1 MTGATT
7 GAQLGAMA
15 APPVLDSGFV
25 RAALR
30 AELRESRG
38 PDTTFTRAVI
48 DSRRAG
54 PGDLFVA
61 LPGDRADGHAFVADA
76 IARGASGVLVSRD
89 VADAGNAACFVVPD
103 VLAAL
108 QRLAVAWRD
117 ALPGLEVVG
126 VTGNVGKSTTK
137 LITASLLAPRYRVQV
152 NEANYN
158 NEIGVPLC
166 LLELRPDTE
175 RAVIEMGMYTT
186 GEIALLCRWTRPR
199 TGVVL
204 NVGPVHLER
213 AGSLDAIAR
222 AKRELPESLPAN
234 GHAVL
239 NADDP
244 VVRAMAAHTRARV
257 WLCGTAEDAD
267 VRGSDLERR
276 GANGFAFTLHFEAHA
291 QRVQVPLPGAHLLS
305 NVLAAAAAALADGVP
320 FGAVCDAIE
329 RLEVPTRLVVRALPG
344 GVTLLDDT
352 YTASPVAT
360 IAALD
365 LLAETPGRRIAL
377 LGDMLELGALA
388 ASEHERVGRYAA
400 GTVDALYTVG
410 ALGRLLSDAARASGL
425 AASAHCT
432 TTEEAIEALRATLR
446 PGDVLLVKAS
456 RALAL
461 ETVVRALDT
470 ADDAGGASR

>member
-1 MTGATT
+1 MTGAMT
-7 GAQLGAMA
+7 A
-15 APPVLDSGFV
+15 APVLDTAFV
-25 RAALR
+25 RSAL
-30 AELRESRG
+30 ATELRDSSG
-38 PDTTFTRAVI
+38 PETRFTRAVI
-48 DSRRAG
+48 DSRRAQ

-61 LPGDRADGHAFVADA
+61 LPGEHTDGHTFVADA
-76 IARGASGVLVSRD
+76 IARGASGVLVSHD
-89 VADAGNAACFVVPD
+89 LAGVEPTAACFVVSD
-103 VLAAL
+103 AQGVLGAL
-108 QRLAVAWRD
+108 QHLAVAWRE

-137 LITASLLAPRYRVQV
+137 LITAALLAPRYRVQV

-166 LLELRPDTE
+166 LLELRPKTE

-199 TGVVL
+199 IGIVL

-222 AKRELPESLPAN
+222 AKRELPESLPAD

-244 VVRAMAAHTRARV
+244 IVRAMAPHTRARV
-257 WLCGTAEDAD
+257 WLTGTARDAT
-267 VRGSDLERR
+267 VRGAGIESH
-276 GANGFAFTLHFEAHA
+276 GAGVFSFMLHFEHRAR
-291 QRVQVPLPGAHLLS
+291 RVQVPLPGAHLVS
-305 NVLAAAAAALADGVP
+305 NVLAASAAALADEVP
-320 FGAVCDAIE
+320 FDAVCDAIE
-329 RLEVPTRLVVRALPG
+329 RLDIPTRLMMRTLPG

-352 YTASPVAT
+352 YNASPMAT

-365 LLAETPGRRIAL
+365 LLAQTTATGRRIAL
-377 LGDMLELGALA
+377 LGDMLELGELA
-388 ASEHERVGRYAA
+388 TGEHERVGRHAA
-400 GTVDALYTVG
+400 GIVDALYTIG
-410 ALGRLLSDAARASGL
+410 TLGRLLSDAARSSGL
-425 AASAHCT
+425 PASTHCATKDEAA
-432 TTEEAIEALRATLR
+432 EALRSMLR

-461 ETVVRALDT
+461 ETVVRALD
-470 ADDAGGASR
+470 ADDAGASR